1 MEEGELMSKEEM
13 ALLLNRI
20 VSCSVEKAGKNY
32 GDARKAL
39 HELGFSD
46 EQMILFGFPKLIMAI
61 LQEEGK

>member
-1 MEEGELMSKEEM
+1 MS
-13 ALLLNRI
+13 LLLNWI